1 MAFRRWQQLPE
12 LPTLCPAVSEGYAVG
27 IVNYHSYGDLCACLE
42 AVRGQTRGPDVTL
55 VVDVDPD
62 GSRPS
67 TLLERP
73 AVLWQETDNRGFAGG
88 ANLALQVLIDRTESD
103 FFLLLN
109 PDVRLEPQFA
119 AQLLV
124 EMTRSPRVALGTG
137 KLLRPDGSID
147 SAGVRLPRNRRPQ
160 DRGSEETDRGQY
172 DSVETVFGASG
183 AAMMLRRDALDALA
197 IDGEIFDEDFFLY
210 HEDTDLSWRA
220 QLLGWSVLY
229 VPEARA
235 EHERRWRRGRR
246 FEIDPSVR
254 RHSFKNHY
262 LQLIKNEQPLDFWLG
277 LPILAGWELLRLS
290 HALLRDPAVLPAYRN
305 AWRLRHRAWEKRR
318 MLRAA
323 MRRR

>member
-1 MAFRRWQQLPE
+1 
-12 LPTLCPAVSEGYAVG
+12 
-27 IVNYHSYGDLCACLE
+27 
-42 AVRGQTRGPDVTL
+42 
-55 VVDVDPD
+55 
-62 GSRPS
+62 
-67 TLLERP
+67 
-73 AVLWQETDNRGFAGG
+73 
-88 ANLALQVLIDRTESD
+88 
-103 FFLLLN
+103 
-109 PDVRLEPQFA
+109 
-119 AQLLV
+119 
-124 EMTRSPRVALGTG
+124 
-137 KLLRPDGSID
+137 
-147 SAGVRLPRNRRPQ
+147 
-160 DRGSEETDRGQY
+160 
-172 DSVETVFGASG
+172 
-183 AAMMLRRDALDALA
+183 MMLRRDALDALA

>member
-1 MAFRRWQQLPE
+1 MSQ
-12 LPTLCPAVSEGYAVG
+12 GYAVG
-27 IVNYHSYGDLCACLE
+27 IINYRSYDELDRCLDSLTS
-42 AVRGQTRGPDVTL
+42 QTQPPDATVI
-55 VVDVDPD
+55 VDVESDRVRRF
-62 GSRPS
+62 GLR
-67 TLLERP
+67 ERCDLHWEES
-73 AVLWQETDNRGFAGG
+73 ANRGFAGG
-88 ANLALQVLIDRTESD
+88 ANLALRALRERTRSE

-109 PDVRLEPQFA
+109 PDIRLEPRFA
-119 AQLLV
+119 EYLLR
-124 EMTRSPRVALGTG
+124 EMEDRPRVALGTG